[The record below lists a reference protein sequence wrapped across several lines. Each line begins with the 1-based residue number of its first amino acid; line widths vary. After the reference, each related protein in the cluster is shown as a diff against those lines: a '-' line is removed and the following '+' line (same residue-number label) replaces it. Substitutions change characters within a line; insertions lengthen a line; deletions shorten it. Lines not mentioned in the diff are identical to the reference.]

1 MKNATIEGLIRDFQR
16 MFSRKHPALFISSGF
31 IEPGT
36 VTISRE
42 LLFEGNEA
50 LPYSKET
57 FPEILK
63 QALSVTAKGARIVL
77 SEELVYVTVLIFP
90 AGTKLT
96 RELVRSRA
104 EETVPEDLRA
114 TAWDFRTMRYREL
127 IGTEGEILVQV
138 AVIEGSFSEMLST
151 VLLEQALSVEAIF
164 PESSVLA
171 SLVATKS
178 GVTVIM
184 EQDRER
190 TLFIACES
198 DLVLSTQ
205 TREGVSEYPSL
216 KAFLMFVSGVL
227 EKNIETIV
235 LSHVND
241 VQLKEALEK
250 DGYAY
255 EEQSLNPLLG
265 AFFLKVSGRDDAV
278 LNLSTFSRAPERSW
292 WQRFFS

>member
-1 MKNATIEGLIRDFQR
+1 
-16 MFSRKHPALFISSGF
+16 MFSKKHPALFISSGF

-36 VTISRE
+36 VTLSRE

-50 LPYSKET
+50 LPYNRET
-57 FPEILK
+57 FPGIFK
-63 QALSVTAKGARIVL
+63 RALAVSDKGARIVL
-77 SEELVYVTVLIFP
+77 SEELVYVTTLLFP
-90 AGTKLT
+90 ADTKLT

-104 EETVPEDLRA
+104 EETVPEDLRT

-127 IGTEGEILVQV
+127 TGTEGETLVQV
-138 AVIEGSFSEMLST
+138 AVIEGSFSDMLST
-151 VLLEQALSVEAIF
+151 VFSEQDFSVEAIF

-171 SLVATKS
+171 SLVAMKS

-205 TREGVSEYPSL
+205 TKEGVSTYPSL

-227 EKNIETIV
+227 EKKIETIV
-235 LSHVND
+235 LSHVDD

-265 AFFLKVSGRDDAV
+265 AFFLKVSGRDESV
-278 LNLSTFSRAPERSW
+278 LNLNAFSQIPERSW
-292 WQRFFS
+292 WRRFL

>member
-1 MKNATIEGLIRDFQR
+1 
-16 MFSRKHPALFISSGF
+16 MFSKKHPALFISSGF

-36 VTISRE
+36 VTLSRE
-42 LLFEGNEA
+42 LLFEGSEA
-50 LPYSKET
+50 LSYSKET
-57 FPEILK
+57 FPGILK
-63 QALSVTAKGARIVL
+63 QALAVSDQGARIVL
-77 SEELVYVTVLIFP
+77 SEELVYVTTLLFP

-104 EETVPEDLRA
+104 EETVPEDLRT
-114 TAWDFRTMRYREL
+114 TAWDFRTMRYQEL
-127 IGTEGEILVQV
+127 TGTEGGILVQV
-138 AVIEGSFSEMLST
+138 AVVEGSFSDMLST
-151 VLLEQALSVEAIF
+151 VLAERGFAVEAIL

-171 SLVATKS
+171 SLMAMKS
-178 GVTVIM
+178 GVTVIV

-198 DLVLSTQ
+198 NLVLSTQ
-205 TREGVSEYPSL
+205 TKKGASEYPSL

-235 LSHVND
+235 LSHVD
-241 VQLKEALEK
+241 DALLKEALEK

-265 AFFLKVSGRDDAV
+265 AFLLKVSGRDESV
-278 LNLSTFSRAPERSW
+278 LNLNIFSQAPKRSW
-292 WQRFFS
+292 WRKFF